1 AFLIS
6 ELSSEVAVLKYDNH
20 NGTFT
25 VKQYIKT
32 IPESFTE
39 TNDASAI
46 HITKDGGFIY
56 VGNRGH
62 NSIAVFQVNQET
74 MELTLVRSEERRVG
88 KEGRYRVWRYAI
100 E

>member
-1 AFLIS
+1 RVAKNAFKHCATLKVKSRSGSRHLTFHSDGTHAFLIS
-6 ELSSEVAVLKYDNH
+6 QLSSEVAVLKYDNH

-46 HITKDGGFIY
+46 HITKDGDFIY
-56 VGNRGH
+56 IGNRE
-62 NSIAVFQVNQET
+62 NNRISV
-74 MELTLVRSEERRVG
+74 
-88 KEGRYRVWRYAI
+88 
-100 E
+100 